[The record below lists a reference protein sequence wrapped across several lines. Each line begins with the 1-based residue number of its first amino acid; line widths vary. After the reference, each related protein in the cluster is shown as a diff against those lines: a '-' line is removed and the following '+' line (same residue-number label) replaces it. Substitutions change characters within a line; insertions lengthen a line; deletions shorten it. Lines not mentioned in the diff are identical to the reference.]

1 MSPEQDSVG
10 QQMMHEEP
18 RPGIVIDVTP
28 DQEATAAEPAEPA
41 TGTPTDEATKMSRG
55 RNLALILA
63 TVALLAVVA
72 AGGYGYRYWS
82 NLRLD
87 IARLDS
93 QLREA
98 REQQQELQQALAGA
112 ADAIG
117 TQADTLNEQRAVL
130 ARQQIAAEEARGAF
144 TAQEQRL
151 AEQGLRLQ
159 QREAELRALV
169 ADVHHRVGGSGTQW
183 MIAESE
189 YLLRTANNRLS
200 LSRDV
205 ATAGV
210 ALELADQRLRD
221 TLDPGWADVR
231 AQIASDIAA
240 LNTLETPDVAGIS
253 AQLSALV
260 AQVPQ
265 LRVAASS
272 IARERELPEPGA
284 GAPGTRTVE
293 TLLDD
298 LWSGFKDTVRIRVH
312 DQPIQAMIAPQQH
325 FFLYE
330 NLKLRLEIARLGL
343 ARHDPRLFR
352 DNLAT
357 ASDWLRRYFDPND
370 AAVAAMKQEVD
381 ALGDIDIAPELPD
394 ISGSLR
400 ALIARDQLMQDA
412 AANALETP

>member
-1 MSPEQDSVG
+1 MT
-10 QQMMHEEP
+10 HEEP

-28 DQEATAAEPAEPA
+28 DREATAADPTEPA
-41 TGTPTDEATKMSRG
+41 THTPTDETVKTGRG
-55 RNLALILA
+55 KNLALALA

-98 REQQQELQQALAGA
+98 RAQQQQLQQALSGA
-112 ADAIG
+112 TDA
-117 TQADTLNEQRAVL
+117 QSEQRAIL
-130 ARQQIAAEEARGAF
+130 AQQQIAAEEARGAF
-144 TAQEQRL
+144 TAQEQQL

-159 QREAELRALV
+159 QQAAELRAIV
-169 ADVHHRVGGSGTQW
+169 ADIHRRVGSSGTQW

-189 YLLRTANNRLS
+189 YLLRIASNRLI
-200 LSRDV
+200 LTRDA

-221 TLDPGWADVR
+221 TQDPGWARVR

-240 LNTLETPDVAGIS
+240 LNTFKIPDVAGIS
-253 AQLSALV
+253 AQLSALIV
-260 AQVPQ
+260 RVPQ
-265 LRVAASS
+265 LR
-272 IARERELPEPGA
+272 IAGAPMAPERNLPEQGA
-284 GAPGTRTVE
+284 GAPSVRNWE

-298 LWSGFKDTVRIRVH
+298 LWSGLKDTVRIRVH
-312 DQPIQAMIAPQQH
+312 DRPIQAMIAPEQQ

-330 NLKLRLEIARLGL
+330 NLKLHLEVARLGL

-357 ASDWLRRYFDPND
+357 ASDWLGRYFDAND
-370 AAVAAMKQEVD
+370 ATVAAVKQEID
-381 ALGDIDIAPELPD
+381 ALGDIDIAPEIPN
-394 ISGSLR
+394 ISRSLR
-400 ALIARDQLMQDA
+400 ALIARDKLMQDA
-412 AANALETP
+412 AANAIETP

>member
-1 MSPEQDSVG
+1 M
-10 QQMMHEEP
+10 
-18 RPGIVIDVTP
+18 IDVTP
-28 DQEATAAEPAEPA
+28 DQEATAADPRGPA
-41 TGTPTDEATKMSRG
+41 TRAPTDEPTKMGRG
-55 RNLALILA
+55 GNLALVLA
-63 TVALLAVVA
+63 TVALLAAVA

-98 REQQQELQQALAGA
+98 RAQQQRLQQASSGA
-112 ADAIG
+112 TAALSA
-117 TQADTLNEQRAVL
+117 QANALSEQRAIL
-130 ARQQIAAEEARGAF
+130 AQQQIAAEQARDAL

-159 QREAELRALV
+159 QREAELQAIV
-169 ADVHHRVGGSGTQW
+169 ADIHRRVGSSGTQW
-183 MIAESE
+183 MIAEAE
-189 YLLRTANNRLS
+189 YLLRTASNRL
-200 LSRDV
+200 LLTHDA

-221 TLDPGWADVR
+221 TRDPGWSGVR

-253 AQLSALV
+253 ARLSALIV
-260 AQVPQ
+260 RVPE
-265 LRVAASS
+265 LRVAASPT
-272 IARERELPEPGA
+272 AQGRKLPEPGA
-284 GAPGTRTVE
+284 GAPGARTWE

-312 DQPIQAMIAPQQH
+312 DQPIQAMIAPEQE

-330 NLKLRLEIARLGL
+330 NLKLHLEIARLGL

-357 ASDWLRRYFDPND
+357 TSDWLARYFDAND
-370 AAVAAMKQEVD
+370 ATVAAMRQEID
-381 ALGDIDIAPELPD
+381 ALGEIDIGPELPD
-394 ISGSLR
+394 ISRSLR
-400 ALIARDQLMQDA
+400 ALIARDKLMQDA
-412 AANALETP
+412 AANAIETP